1 MVLSTGNTIRGTSV
15 ILTAGTFL
23 RGEIHIGM
31 NVRPAGRMGDK
42 ASIGLA
48 KTIENLGFKIDRLRT
63 GTPPRI
69 LRSSIK
75 YVLVAFLLLLCI
87 PISMLSDLNRM

>member
-1 MVLSTGNTIRGTSV
+1 MVLSTGDTIKGAAV
-15 ILTAGTFL
+15 VLTAGTFL

-31 NVRPAGRMGDK
+31 DVRPAGRMGDK

-48 KTIENLGFKIDRLRT
+48 KTIENLGFKMDRLRT

-75 YVLVAFLLLLCI
+75 YVRRIWTIHLKL
-87 PISMLSDLNRM
+87 